1 MPLRLRLFYS
11 GLIVML
17 LLIPAV
23 TLYREW
29 SRPSDIWWTPLPLAL
44 SLADSRDRVEIY
56 VHGQQLG
63 TLLDQHQL
71 AITDGTGAR
80 ALGVEEI
87 RVRLNNWDRVRA
99 AQLPLLLMDAAACGA
114 GLVLLLLVA
123 TGRLAYR
130 GASVAIAA

>member
-1 MPLRLRLFYS
+1 MPLRLRFFYS
-11 GLIVML
+11 GLIVIL
-17 LLIPAV
+17 LLIPTV
-23 TLYREW
+23 TLYREL
-29 SRPSDIWWTPLPLAL
+29 SRPSDIWWTPVPLAL

-63 TLLDQHQL
+63 TLLDRHQL
-71 AITDGTGAR
+71 AITDETGTR

-87 RVRLNNWDRVRA
+87 RIRLNNWDRVRT
-99 AQLPLLLMDAAACGA
+99 AQLPLLLVDAAACGA

-130 GASVAIAA
+130 GGSVAIAA

>member
-1 MPLRLRLFYS
+1 MPPRLRLFYS

-56 VHGQQLG
+56 VNGQQLG
-63 TLLDQHQL
+63 TLLDQHRL
-71 AITDGTGAR
+71 TLTDGPGAR

-87 RVRLNNWDRVRA
+87 RVRLNNWDRIRA
-99 AQLPLLLMDAAACGA
+99 AQRPLLLVDAAACGA

-130 GASVAIAA
+130 GPSVAIAA